1 MDEGGGGQDGAED
14 RMGRMDRMDSSCRE
28 RMGGVGSEP
37 QTGRAKVARGTV
49 PGTPIQSG
57 KES

>member
-1 MDEGGGGQDGAED
+1 
-14 RMGRMDRMDSSCRE
+14 MGRMDRMDSSCRE
-28 RMGGVGSEP
+28 RMEGVGSEP
-37 QTGRAKVARGTV
+37 QTGRAKIARGTV